1 MTYTDTRTNMHSLE
15 RRIRNIEGDDGLAQ
29 RRRICMALV
38 VVGQPLPGG
47 AIKDGSAM
55 ALRDG
60 QGTRFTKDL
69 DAARNQTLAQFHSD
83 F

>member
-1 MTYTDTRTNMHSLE
+1 
-15 RRIRNIEGDDGLAQ
+15 
-29 RRRICMALV
+29 
-38 VVGQPLPGG
+38 
-47 AIKDGSAM
+47 M